1 MNPAGTAAAAHP
13 HPALPPTGATA
24 SSAPPRAVERGRPLW
39 RWVVLVWLAGA
50 VLLCPLI
57 LLVWI
62 LMKLLA

>member
-1 MNPAGTAAAAHP
+1 
-13 HPALPPTGATA
+13 
-24 SSAPPRAVERGRPLW
+24 VERGRPLW